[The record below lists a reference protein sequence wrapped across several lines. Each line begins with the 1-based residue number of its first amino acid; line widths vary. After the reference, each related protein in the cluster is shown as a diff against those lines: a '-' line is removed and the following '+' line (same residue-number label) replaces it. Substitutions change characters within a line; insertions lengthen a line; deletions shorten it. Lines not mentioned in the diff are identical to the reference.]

1 MVFLSTG
8 TGWEKFTCCQPDAD
22 SPVKVALA
30 SSWPVAVHRL
40 PMCVPVLVLA
50 L

>member
-1 MVFLSTG
+1 MVFLLTA
-8 TGWEKFTCCQPDAD
+8 TGWEKFTCCQPEAD

-30 SSWPVAVHRL
+30 SSWPVEVHKL
-40 PMCVPVLVLA
+40 PIWVPVFVPA

>member
-1 MVFLSTG
+1 MVFLFTG
-8 TGWEKFTCCQPDAD
+8 TGWAKFTCCQPEPD
-22 SPVKVALA
+22 SLVKVALA
-30 SSWPVAVHRL
+30 SSWPLEVHRL

>member
-1 MVFLSTG
+1 MVFLFSA
-8 TGWEKFTCCQPDAD
+8 TGWAKFTCCQPEAD

-30 SSWPVAVHRL
+30 SSWPVEVHRL